1 MIKMHTFP
9 AARKKNTLLIH
20 SLVTAPSVLRLS
32 TYLPCCSQKST
43 HFLRTAVLLTLQ
55 CYVLYLS
62 YMAWFLL
69 PQCYM
74 VSFWLFF
81 FLFAS
86 LASMQHWRARI
97 KPVSRV
103 RMRVLFSEQRC
114 LLLKYNLLTRK
125 VVSNIPL
132 FARQ

>member
-1 MIKMHTFP
+1 MSFNIPSLLLT
-9 AARKKNTLLIH
+9 KKYTLLIH
-20 SLVTAPSVLRLS
+20 GRVADPSMLRLVPLIHGLVSAPSMLHGV
-32 TYLPCCSQKST
+32 
-43 HFLRTAVLLTLQ
+43 FLA
-55 CYVLYLS
+55 
-62 YMAWFLL
+62 
-69 PQCYM
+69 
-74 VSFWLFF
+74 F

>member
-1 MIKMHTFP
+1 MHEQKILACTQSASVRSP
-9 AARKKNTLLIH
+9 A
-20 SLVTAPSVLRLS
+20 SFV
-32 TYLPCCSQKST
+32 PCCSQKST

-62 YMAWFLL
+62 YMALFLL

-86 LASMQHWRARI
+86 LASMQHWKARIKPVSRVRARI